1 MSVLFF
7 SVLSV
12 GTVSGTDSGLFG
24 GAEKEIRFCAGL
36 QRGKRLTSVYIG
48 GGTPTTLSAGQM
60 EELLQCLYESFPVNE
75 AAEITVEAGRPDSI
89 TRKS

>member
-1 MSVLFF
+1 MCR
-7 SVLSV
+7 
-12 GTVSGTDSGLFG
+12 T
-24 GAEKEIRFCAGL
+24 AE
-36 QRGKRLTSVYIG
+36 GKRLTSVYIG

-89 TRKS
+89 TREKLMVLRNLVWRESR